1 MVKTKT
7 FWISAVLAMLLVMA
21 SYSANNTLKPVSD
34 VSSAALEITG
44 LSVNLND
51 TTYLVASMITQY
63 LILLTVFYFILRS
76 ISNSF
81 KN

>member
-7 FWISAVLAMLLVMA
+7 FWVSAILAMILVMA
-21 SYSANNTLKPVSD
+21 SYSANNTLSPVFD

-51 TTYLVASMITQY
+51 TSYLIASMMTQY

-76 ISNSF
+76 ISGSF